1 MTIVN
6 RIRSFLGRSNDISY
20 ELYGALVTQAR
31 SREFYADAGV
41 PDNLDG
47 RFDMIVMHSFLVIRR
62 LNQAGELG
70 IGLAQE
76 LFDDMFMDMDR
87 SLREIGVGDLSV
99 PKKIKIM
106 AKAFYGRCSAYE
118 SALDAGDKAAVAD
131 VIARNIYAETD
142 APADVVEALTDYM
155 FEVESTL
162 KGQDDSRLLQGDIKF
177 PEFSLKKS
185 DRAR

>member
-20 ELYGALVTQAR
+20 QLYGALVAQAR
-31 SREFYADAGV
+31 SRDFYARARV

-62 LNQAGELG
+62 LNLAGERG

-76 LFDDMFMDMDR
+76 LFDDMFVDMDR

-99 PKKIKIM
+99 PKKIKVM

-118 SALDAGDKAAVAD
+118 SALDARDEKALSDA
-131 VIARNIYAETD
+131 IARNIYAGTD
-142 APADVVEALTDYM
+142 APGGAIEALTGYM
-155 FEVESTL
+155 FDVESEL
-162 KGQDDSRLLQGDIKF
+162 KSQDDSRLLQGDIKF
-177 PEFSLKKS
+177 PVFASKKI
-185 DRAR
+185 DQA